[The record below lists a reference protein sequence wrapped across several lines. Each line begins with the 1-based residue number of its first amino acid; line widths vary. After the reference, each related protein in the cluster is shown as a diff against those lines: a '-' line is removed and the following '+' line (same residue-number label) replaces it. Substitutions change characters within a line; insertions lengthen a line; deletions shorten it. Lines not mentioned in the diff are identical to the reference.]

1 MGQSNV
7 LGDTAS
13 ASLNRNDLKPG
24 NSSTSAGPRSTPAT
38 NRKEQATT
46 IDNRRAAFDSGD
58 MGPPRFVKRDF
69 WRHKAEPS
77 PEAFPGGHRF
87 ATTTARSPLPGLAAL
102 RLPSAR
108 YLYLAF
114 LLILVT
120 LGTAILEG
128 IDTEP
133 QTVLSLIQQSELGPY
148 LIAAPLACALV
159 LFTAPGSISRFARV
173 YASQPSR
180 AARGLFVMF
189 GIGLAIPVVLCGV
202 IAIAGQAAWDENADA
217 DRIGVVLQTTALSI
231 LLALIVAVSEELVF
245 RGFVTSYL
253 RWNTSQ
259 IVSVGAVASSALAY
273 ALAHNLSNP
282 AAWLTAD
289 DFPLLVGLF
298 SLGVLLAVSYL
309 VSRSLWCPIG
319 LHAALVAFDLAILQG
334 DVISLD
340 LSPWWLG
347 SGGDIREAPAL
358 WLMFGTASAG
368 LIMARSWL
376 KDRLAIEP
384 SFVGR
389 LMIPNADR
397 AAHRPVLRRA

>member
-1 MGQSNV
+1 
-7 LGDTAS
+7 
-13 ASLNRNDLKPG
+13 
-24 NSSTSAGPRSTPAT
+24 
-38 NRKEQATT
+38 
-46 IDNRRAAFDSGD
+46 
-58 MGPPRFVKRDF
+58 
-69 WRHKAEPS
+69 
-77 PEAFPGGHRF
+77 
-87 ATTTARSPLPGLAAL
+87 
-102 RLPSAR
+102 
-108 YLYLAF
+108 
-114 LLILVT
+114 
-120 LGTAILEG
+120 
-128 IDTEP
+128 
-133 QTVLSLIQQSELGPY
+133 
-148 LIAAPLACALV
+148 
-159 LFTAPGSISRFARV
+159 
-173 YASQPSR
+173 
-180 AARGLFVMF
+180 MF
-189 GIGLAIPVVLCGV
+189 GIGLAIPLVLCGV
-202 IAIAGQAAWDENADA
+202 LATAGQAAWDENADSG
-217 DRIGVVLQTTALSI
+217 RIDVVLQRTVLSI
-231 LLALIVAVSEELVF
+231 LLASIVAVSEEIVF

-273 ALAHNLSNP
+273 ALAHNLRNP
-282 AAWLTAD
+282 AAWFTAD

-389 LMIPNADR
+389 LMISNADP
-397 AAHRPVLRRA
+397 ATHRPMRRGTG

>member
-1 MGQSNV
+1 
-7 LGDTAS
+7 
-13 ASLNRNDLKPG
+13 
-24 NSSTSAGPRSTPAT
+24 
-38 NRKEQATT
+38 
-46 IDNRRAAFDSGD
+46 
-58 MGPPRFVKRDF
+58 MGPPRFVKKDF
-69 WRHKAEPS
+69 WRRKTEPS
-77 PEAFPGGHRF
+77 LEAFPGTHRL
-87 ATTTARSPLPGLAAL
+87 ATTTARSPFRGLATFGL
-102 RLPSAR
+102 RSAR

-114 LLILVT
+114 LLILVM

-128 IDTEP
+128 ADAEP
-133 QTVLSLIQQSELGPY
+133 KTVLSHIQQSELGPY
-148 LIAAPLACALV
+148 LIAAPLAWALV
-159 LFTAPGSISRFARV
+159 LLTAPGSISRFARV
-173 YASQPSR
+173 YVSQPSR
-180 AARGLFVMF
+180 AARGLLVMF

-202 IAIAGQAAWDENADA
+202 LAVTGHAAWDENGDA
-217 DRIGVVLQTTALSI
+217 GRIGVVLQTTVLSI

-253 RWNTSQ
+253 RWNASQ

-273 ALAHNLSNP
+273 ALAHNLSDP

-289 DFPLLVGLF
+289 DSSLLVGLF

-309 VSRSLWCPIG
+309 ASRSLWCPIG

-358 WLMFGTASAG
+358 WLAFGTASAG
-368 LIMARSWL
+368 MIMARSWL
-376 KDRLAIEP
+376 KDRLAVEP
-384 SFVGR
+384 SFVGW

-397 AAHRPVLRRA
+397 GHRPPVETRVAS